1 MESGRVLDRRY
12 KLESPLGRGAQGSV
26 WLGLDLRLNRPVAV
40 KAATLHRHPG
50 QGGHSEE
57 LDRRVER
64 FRKEAQAMARV
75 QNRPHVAVIHDHGE
89 DGDIL
94 YSVME
99 YIEGRP
105 LSAHT
110 GQGRHARLT
119 GSAWGRT
126 ARACSAPI
134 TTASSRPTG
143 RRRAGTRAPAEAPY
157 LPWYVPSYVLL
168 VSEDYG
174 LGANGV
180 RATR

>member
-26 WLGLDLRLNRPVAV
+26 WLGLDLVLNRPVAV
-40 KAATLHRHPG
+40 KVATLHRHPG
-50 QGGHSEE
+50 QGEHSEE
-57 LDRRVER
+57 LNRRVER

-110 GQGRHARLT
+110 GQGRRARLT
-119 GSAWGRT
+119 GESGDSRGAAALCQRLGQDC
-126 ARACSAPI
+126 ARLLGPDHHRVFEACRE
-134 TTASSRPTG
+134 ASRWKEGTG
-143 RRRAGTRAPAEAPY
+143 
-157 LPWYVPSYVLL
+157 
-168 VSEDYG
+168 
-174 LGANGV
+174 
-180 RATR
+180 